1 MSLKTNQVNEILSKV
16 ESNYGLIDR
25 KVVFTGSMEKT
36 RSEIEIL
43 AESIRMIPQKTVS
56 KSTDLIVTGHNVGQA
71 KLNMAMKFNT
81 EIITF
86 PKFINKLKKIQ
97 RYILKDLD
105 IHNREFEFVK
115 EATQSFP
122 YLINHTSTDIIKS
135 LIADLPSLLKFVNV
149 DFMNN
154 VTLAEMISENGE
166 IYFLLPQNKKRNLSL
181 IEAALFAKEN
191 PQIELCSR
199 LIKAQIDV
207 LDLSKASKNQ
217 KMYIWDCYKLKLE
230 TSDVIELAKIKKD
243 LINNSNS
250 LRLR

>member
-1 MSLKTNQVNEILSKV
+1 MLLKTFQANGILSKAD
-16 ESNYGLIDR
+16 SNYGLVDR

-36 RSEIEIL
+36 RSEIENL
-43 AESIRMIPQKTVS
+43 AESIRMIPQKAVS
-56 KSTDLIVTGHNVGQA
+56 KSTDLIVTGHRVGQA

-86 PKFINKLKKIQ
+86 PKFISSLKKIQ

-105 IHNREFEFVK
+105 IHNKEFEFVK

-122 YLINHTSTDIIKS
+122 YLINHTSTDFIKS
-135 LIADLPSLLKFVNV
+135 LIADLPYLLKFVNV
-149 DFMNN
+149 GFLDN
-154 VTLAEMISENGE
+154 VTLAEMISGNGE
-166 IYFLLPQNKKRNLSL
+166 IYFLLPQDKKRNLNL

-217 KMYIWDCYKLKLE
+217 KMYIWDCYELKLE

-250 LRLR
+250 LSLR